1 MVDSQALFSAPDP
14 GARRLAFEVGDTGEN
29 TDVESEDVGEPIDKP
44 FDPEQIEVQTRN
56 PTVSLLLNRIR
67 RGTLDLAPDFQ
78 RNAGIWTKDAQSRL
92 IESLLLRIT
101 LPTFYAAEA
110 DDDIW
115 AVVDGVQRLTT
126 IARFVDPESVGMPRL
141 RLSGLEYLKD
151 YNGATFDDLPGRF
164 KTRIEETELV
174 VLLIRRGTPEAVKF
188 NIFARINTGGRPL
201 TRQELRHALIPG
213 RARSFLA
220 ELADSEEFKAAT
232 SHSISPDRMSDR
244 EMCLRFLAFILT
256 PPERYQI
263 QDFDGFLRDAMHQIN
278 RTHVSEIDELRR
290 LFTRGMHAS
299 RQVLGTYAFR
309 KHFHGNDRRSPVNK
323 ALFEA
328 QAVTLARQSDR
339 TINKLTSMRH
349 RVEAEFINLMDDVDF
364 YDSISAGTG
373 DVGKV
378 RIRFRMVA
386 ELFDEVIIDA

>member
-1 MVDSQALFSAPDP
+1 MSESRTLFTEPDP
-14 GARRLAFEVGDTGEN
+14 RARLLTFEVGDSGVS
-29 TDVESEDVGEPIDKP
+29 TDVESEHVGEAIDKP

-56 PTVSLLLNRIR
+56 PTVSLLLSRIR

-78 RNAGIWTKDAQSRL
+78 RNPGIWTKEAQSRL

-110 DDDIW
+110 ENDVW
-115 AVVDGVQRLTT
+115 AIVDGVQRLTT
-126 IARFVDPESVGMPRL
+126 IARFVDPESIGASRL

-151 YNGATFDDLPGRF
+151 YDGAAFDDLPGRF

-213 RARSFLA
+213 RARTFLA
-220 ELADSEEFKAAT
+220 QLAQSDEFKKAT
-232 SHSISPDRMSDR
+232 GYSVSPERMSDR
-244 EMCLRFLAFILT
+244 EMCLRFLAFMLT
-256 PPERYQI
+256 PAEKYQI
-263 QDFDGFLRDAMHQIN
+263 QDFDGFLRDAMHRIN
-278 RTHVSEIDELRR
+278 RMNDAEIEALRSQ
-290 LFTRGMHAS
+290 FTRAMIDS
-299 RQVLGTYAFR
+299 RNVLGSHAFR
-309 KHFHGNDRRSPVNK
+309 KHFRGVSRRSPVNK

-328 QAVTLARQSDR
+328 QAVTLAALPDDMVRELVRSR
-339 TINKLTSMRH
+339 TY
-349 RVEAEFINLMDDVDF
+349 VEEGFIELMDDVDF
-364 YDSISAGTG
+364 YASISAGTG

-378 RIRFRMVA
+378 RIRFSKVRGLFE
-386 ELFDEVIIDA
+386 ELANA